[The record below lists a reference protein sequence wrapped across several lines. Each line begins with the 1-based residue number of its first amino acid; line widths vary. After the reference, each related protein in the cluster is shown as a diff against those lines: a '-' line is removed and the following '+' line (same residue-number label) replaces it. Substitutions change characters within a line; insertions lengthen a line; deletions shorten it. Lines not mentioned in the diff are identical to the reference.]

1 MFLDVDE
8 AGVKAAV
15 VTGIRGGV
23 TSIPSFPPLAVRVV
37 VDRPFMFL
45 IYDTVNNI
53 PVFLGRMAD
62 PVPQ

>member
-8 AGVKAAV
+8 VGVEAAAA
-15 VTGIRGGV
+15 TMIEIRLEIGL
-23 TSIPSFPPLAVRVV
+23 PPAVRVV

-53 PVFLGRMAD
+53 PVFLGRIAD
-62 PVPQ
+62 PTQ

>member
-8 AGVKAAV
+8 VGVEAAAV
-15 VTGIRGGV
+15 TVIGISL
-23 TSIPSFPPLAVRVV
+23 TSIPPPAVRVV

-53 PVFLGRMAD
+53 PVFLGRIAD
-62 PVPQ
+62 PTQ

>member
-8 AGVKAAV
+8 AGVKAAAATAV
-15 VTGIRGGV
+15 VIAEE
-23 TSIPSFPPLAVRVV
+23 SDLIPVRVV

-53 PVFLGRMAD
+53 PVFLGRIAD
-62 PVPQ
+62 PTQ